1 MDKKKALKI
10 ATARLESQKTHRID
24 LLRAASGMNREEFDK
39 AVLELAGNQEIE
51 LVGGD
56 TSDMTDEQIRD
67 LLKTGDNIF
76 VNIVWLIPIPSKAR
90 ARMKK
95 ISK

>member
-10 ATARLESQKTHRID
+10 ATAKLESQKTHRID
-24 LLRAASGMNREEFDK
+24 LLRAVSRMNREEFDK
-39 AVLELAGNQEIE
+39 AVLELAGNQDIE

-56 TSDMTDEQIRD
+56 TSDMTDEQIRN

-76 VNIVWLIPIPSKAR
+76 VNIVWLVPVPAKAR
-90 ARMKK
+90 ANAKK